1 MPKYELVFIVQP
13 GAEEEPQ
20 KALVERLTKTIS
32 DLKGQVTQ
40 VDAWGRRRLAYSI
53 RNQREGF
60 YYLVQME
67 MPASA
72 VRALVKSV
80 KLIEDVMR
88 YLIVRQDEAA
98 G

>member
-13 GAEEEPQ
+13 GIEEEPL
-20 KALVERLTKTIS
+20 KALVERLTNTIS
-32 DLKGQVTQ
+32 DLKGQVSQ

-53 RNQREGF
+53 RNHREGF

-67 MPASA
+67 MPAPA
-72 VRALVKSV
+72 VRGLEKSI
-80 KLIEDVMR
+80 KLIEDIMR

-98 G
+98 S

>member
-13 GAEEEPQ
+13 GIEEEPL

-32 DLKGQVTQ
+32 DLKGQVSQ

-53 RNQREGF
+53 RNHREGF

-67 MPASA
+67 MPAPA
-72 VRALVKSV
+72 VRALEKSI
-80 KLIEDVMR
+80 KLFEDIMR
-88 YLIVRQDEAA
+88 YLIVRQDEATS
-98 G
+98 

>member
-13 GAEEEPQ
+13 GIEEEPL

-32 DLKGQVTQ
+32 DLKGQVSQ

-53 RNQREGF
+53 RNHREGF

-67 MPASA
+67 LPASA
-72 VRALVKSV
+72 VRALEKSI
-80 KLIEDVMR
+80 KLIEDIMR

-98 G
+98 S